1 MTGGD
6 LREWLNS
13 SSTTGWEWN
22 ETNGWVSV
30 EQLRRALPLG
40 HLFNYLVA
48 SNFLV
53 PMPVPAAETE
63 TVDRH
68 M

>member
-1 MTGGD
+1 
-6 LREWLNS
+6 
-13 SSTTGWEWN
+13 
-22 ETNGWVSV
+22 
-30 EQLRRALPLG
+30 
-40 HLFNYLVA
+40 LFNYLVA